1 MNLSKGNSVRRE
13 EALELANLL
22 FGMGLKGEVAGSV
35 WKGGERHEWVH
46 DLDIVMRE
54 ADWEA
59 NLNVLKALVNEAEA
73 DKLPLAVEF
82 YIAED
87 SMYRG
92 VLDALRATHYEVIKG
107 RMMKGLRFR
116 KMRLEDIQDLKFC

>member
-1 MNLSKGNSVRRE
+1 MRRE
-13 EALELANLL
+13 EALGLAELL

-35 WKGGERHEWVH
+35 WKGGSRHAYVH

-54 ADWEA
+54 ADWEQ
-59 NLNVLKALVNEAEA
+59 NLNILKSLVNEA
-73 DKLPLAVEF
+73 LPLAIEF

-92 VLDALRATHYEVIKG
+92 VLEALRATHYEVIK
-107 RMMKGLRFR
+107 RRLMKGLRFR
-116 KMRLEDIQDLKFC
+116 KIKLEDIQDLKFC